1 MNVTQQLQSSL
12 YKELIQK
19 DAEIKEAHS
28 KLTSQQ
34 QDRAIPNNV
43 FFEWVGNKNIVER
56 CCHVIHHFNS
66 LAKFNDFSVAV
77 LVDNPYKF
85 MKTESQLEGVTGH
98 INLITVDQLNKDF
111 LTALKESEV
120 PESDKLYRDFIQTT
134 QQHGVG
140 LSNQALRSDYY
151 RLALLFTY
159 GGIHSDAAPIL
170 HEFDRSPSSLEYPL
184 IPLKGKNGLLIAVNK
199 IKINIDHPASD
210 APDKTIVDSPGP
222 NNTIIASDKH
232 NPTILAMLKY
242 MLQMESHLKTCNL
255 NTSEAN
261 YGFKKSLYD
270 VMRLPQCKREHTQRM
285 TLEWLL
291 ITMRLILD
299 ANDIFDEALRE
310 ACLNS
315 VKAEYDK
322 VKDHQYS
329 VFKEHGTNSA
339 RFLAVAKVLA
349 GGTEALPVYCKAD
362 KRDKLADFIEQSTF
376 PLSQGKPTFGN
387 LKDRTDLKI
396 GGLRSWHGYSNPKSV
411 DDIGI
416 RM

>member
-12 YKELIQK
+12 YRELIQK

-85 MKTESQLEGVTGH
+85 MKTESQLEGVTGQ
-98 INLITVDQLNKDF
+98 INLITVAQLNKDF
-111 LTALKESEV
+111 LTALKESEI
-120 PESDKLYRDFIQTT
+120 PESDKLYRDFIQST

-159 GGIHSDAAPIL
+159 GGIHSDVAPLL
-170 HEFDRSPSSLEYPL
+170 HEFDRSPSSLGYPL
-184 IPLKGKNGLLIAVNK
+184 IPLKGKNGLLIAVTMLK
-199 IKINIDHPASD
+199 LSADLQASD
-210 APDKTIVDSPGP
+210 AP
-222 NNTIIASDKH
+222 NNSIIASDKH
-232 NPTILAMLKY
+232 NPIILAMLKH
-242 MLQMESHLKTCNL
+242 MLKMESFLKTCKL

-261 YGFKKSLYD
+261 YEFEKTLYD
-270 VMRLPQCKREHTQRM
+270 VMRLPQCEREHTQRLI
-285 TLEWLL
+285 LEWKLDC
-291 ITMRLILD
+291 MKVILD
-299 ANDIFDEALRE
+299 ASNTFNEALRKMH
-310 ACLNS
+310 LDMT
-315 VKAEYDK
+315 KAEHDK
-322 VKDHQYS
+322 VKGLEYS
-329 VFKEHGTNSA
+329 LLKEQGQASV

-349 GGTEALPVYCKAD
+349 GGTDALPAYCLAD
-362 KRDKLADFIEQSTF
+362 KRDNLKDFIKHSTF

-387 LKDRTDLKI
+387 LKDRTDIKI
-396 GGLRSWHGYSNPKSV
+396 GGLGSWHGYPNPKSV

>member
-56 CCHVIHHFNS
+56 CCHVVHHFNS
-66 LAKFNDFSVAV
+66 LTKFNDFSVAV

-85 MKTESQLEGVTGH
+85 MKTESQLEGVTGQV
-98 INLITVDQLNKDF
+98 NLITVDQLNKDF
-111 LTALKESEV
+111 LTALKESKV
-120 PESDKLYRDFIQTT
+120 PESDKLYRDFIQST

-159 GGIHSDAAPIL
+159 GGIHSDVAPLL

-199 IKINIDHPASD
+199 IKLSVDSPASD
-210 APDKTIVDSPGP
+210 AP

-232 NPTILAMLKY
+232 NPIILAMLKH
-242 MLQMESHLKTCNL
+242 MLQMESFLKTCKL

-261 YGFKKSLYD
+261 YGFEKSLYD
-270 VMRLPQCKREHTQRM
+270 VMRLPQCEREYTQRL
-285 TLEWLL
+285 TLEWKLNS
-291 ITMRLILD
+291 MKVILD
-299 ANDIFDEALRE
+299 ANNIFNEALRKTFLDMTKTE
-310 ACLNS
+310 H
-315 VKAEYDK
+315 DK
-322 VKDHQYS
+322 VKGQEYS
-329 VFKEHGTNSA
+329 LLKELGQASV

-349 GGTEALPVYCKAD
+349 GGTDALPVYCMAD
-362 KRDKLADFIEQSTF
+362 KRDNLKDFIENSTF

-387 LKDRTDLKI
+387 LKDRADINI
-396 GGLRSWHGYSNPKSV
+396 GGLGSWHGYPNPKSV